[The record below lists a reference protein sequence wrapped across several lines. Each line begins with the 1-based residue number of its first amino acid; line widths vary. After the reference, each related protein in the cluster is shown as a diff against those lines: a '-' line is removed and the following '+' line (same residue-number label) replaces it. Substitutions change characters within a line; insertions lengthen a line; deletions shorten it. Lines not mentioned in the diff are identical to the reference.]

1 MSTRPPCDTSK
12 LSTRDISIEG
22 GVRQRWMVRQRPSVL
37 EGDLRSIRTCQ
48 GRIQCRERGEL
59 EWRVGD
65 KAKEINSSQLTKNSL
80 CHSDFI
86 SGTGGCQ

>member
-1 MSTRPPCDTSK
+1 MMDIFGNAQERYGFQEVMSTRPPCDTSK

-59 EWRVGD
+59 E
-65 KAKEINSSQLTKNSL
+65 
-80 CHSDFI
+80 
-86 SGTGGCQ
+86 